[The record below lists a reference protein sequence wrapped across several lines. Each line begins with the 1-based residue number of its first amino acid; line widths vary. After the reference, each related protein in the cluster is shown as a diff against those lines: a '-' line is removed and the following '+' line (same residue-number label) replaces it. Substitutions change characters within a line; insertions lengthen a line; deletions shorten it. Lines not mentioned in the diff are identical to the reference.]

1 MMSPIGSL
9 SPFSGTKDAP
19 ISQWLMALDNSM
31 PELRSISLPAP
42 VTGAVGVDG
51 PRVMIETHGCKLNMA
66 DSQRMAREFVS
77 AGYAIAADGETPDVF
92 VLDSCTV
99 TQVADRKA
107 RQALSRARRAY
118 PEALIVATG
127 CMSQRDPGEVDAL
140 DAVDL
145 VVTNQQK
152 LDITRTVT
160 ERLGVSLTP
169 CAEGVLPVGSGA
181 LLGRSRASL
190 KIQEGC
196 DQVCAYCIVPRVR
209 GRERSV
215 PADMLVRQVA
225 RLVDEGAREVVLTGT
240 QLGSYGFDLPE
251 MNLAAMLKRVLNETG
266 IERLRVSSL
275 QPVEITDELL
285 DIWSDEGEGRLCRHF
300 HMALQSGSDAILS
313 RMRRRYTAD
322 EFVLTVERVRSAVPE
337 ATITGDAIAGFPGET
352 EVDHRSTLDVIERV
366 GFADLHVFPY
376 SERPGTSAAHLDDRV
391 DHGVQTRRAA
401 EIRELASG
409 LSRSFRENAVGGVAP
424 VLWENN
430 APATGLTD
438 TYLRVRRNSS
448 DLPPSV
454 PALENVIERVRL
466 VRLDGDVL
474 EGEPV

>member
-1 MMSPIGSL
+1 MTS
-9 SPFSGTKDAP
+9 
-19 ISQWLMALDNSM
+19 DNPM
-31 PELRSISLPAP
+31 PELRSIGLPAP
-42 VTGAVGVDG
+42 VTGAAGVDG

-77 AGYAIAADGETPDVF
+77 AGYAIATDGETPDVF

-99 TQVADRKA
+99 THVADKKA
-107 RQALSRARRAY
+107 RQALSRARRDY

-169 CAEGVLPVGSGA
+169 CADGALPTGMGA

-215 PADMLVRQVA
+215 PDDMLVAQVA

-240 QLGSYGFDLPE
+240 QLGSYGFDLPGTS
-251 MNLAAMLKRVLNETG
+251 LAAMLKRVLNETG

-275 QPVEITDELL
+275 QPAEITDELL
-285 DIWSDEGEGRLCRHF
+285 DIWSAEGEGRLCRHF

-322 EFVLTVERVRSAVPE
+322 QFVQTAERVRSAVPE

-352 EVDHRSTLDVIERV
+352 DDDHRSTLDVIERV
-366 GFADLHVFPY
+366 GFSDLHVFPY
-376 SERPGTSAAHLDDRV
+376 SERPGTSAAHFDNHV
-391 DHGVQTRRAA
+391 DHGVRARRAV
-401 EIRELASG
+401 EIRDLASG
-409 LSRSFRENAVGGVAP
+409 LSRSFRENAVGEVAP
-424 VLWENN
+424 VLWEND
-430 APATGLTD
+430 ASVTGLTD
-438 TYLRVRRNSS
+438 TYLRVRRAST
-448 DLPPSV
+448 DLPSGV
-454 PALENVIERVRL
+454 PTFQNVIERVRL
-466 VRLDGDVL
+466 VRVDGDVL
-474 EGEPV
+474 IGEPV